1 MTRADKFTF
10 SEKQLELYSDF
21 MLDFSMHPITGLLAR
36 VTNEESIKQSI
47 KNLILTTFT
56 ERPYHPTLGSKIKT
70 SLFEMMDKGS
80 ESIIQRTVETSLK
93 LEPRIKLLGVQVFPD
108 QLQHTY
114 TIIVVFTSVNIPN
127 QTFSVN
133 VTVSLLR

>member
-1 MTRADKFTF
+1 MSRADKFTF

-70 SLFEMMDKGS
+70 SLFEMMDSGS
-80 ESIIQRTVETSLK
+80 ESIIKTTVTATLK
-93 LEPRIKLLGVQVFPD
+93 LEPRIKLLGVEVIPD
-108 QLQHTY
+108 QAQHTY
-114 TIIVVFTSVNIPN
+114 AITVIFSSVNIPN
-127 QTFSVN
+127 QIFSVN
-133 VTVSLLR
+133 VNISLLR